1 MGQDGG
7 LCKTHPNLGE
17 VWIQALMANQSKG
30 GKQAQRS
37 KRSDPPGSGGP
48 RVETPPDPNFPG
60 ARSAHISTR
69 RGQARV
75 VATSWWY
82 IFPDLHSLST
92 VGAFRAIQSTGKVSS
107 DRRGG
112 RPASCGFAR
121 AFARL
126 AS

>member
-1 MGQDGG
+1 MCANCVRATTRVRARRQ
-7 LCKTHPNLGE
+7 P
-17 VWIQALMANQSKG
+17 AANQSKG

-82 IFPDLHSLST
+82 IFPDLHSFST
-92 VGAFRAIQSTGKVSS
+92 PPSRHCLKCCLEVAGGYERSLALTPVG
-107 DRRGG
+107 
-112 RPASCGFAR
+112 
-121 AFARL
+121 
-126 AS
+126 